1 MEGAARCSGTR
12 PQAPADAAYRAP
24 IGTWPRTGG
33 SRRARQDMA
42 VFAGLADHYHAKGS
56 AFRRSAALAPRRE
69 RRDVVAEEGPTDP
82 YNLVVI

>member
-1 MEGAARCSGTR
+1 
-12 PQAPADAAYRAP
+12 
-24 IGTWPRTGG
+24 
-33 SRRARQDMA
+33 MA